1 MRIGVPKER
10 RPHEL
15 RVAASPDTVKRLT
28 GEGIEVLVEKGAGAG
43 ALIADEAFAAVGAR
57 IVDQP
62 EALYQAADLV
72 LKVRRP
78 LEPGEDDV
86 DEMAWLRQGLVL
98 IGLLDPLLHHRQV
111 ETYASAGVIAFAM
124 EMLPRTT
131 RAQAMDVLSSQ
142 ANLAGYRA
150 VLDGLAA
157 FSRVMPMMMTAAG
170 TVPPAK
176 VFVIG
181 AGVAGLQAIAT
192 ARRLGAV
199 VSATDVRPAAKE
211 EVESLGAKFV
221 GAPVE
226 DAATRGGYAKELA
239 EAQQQKQRE
248 LLAETLRSQ
257 DLVITT
263 AQVPGRKAPLIVTAR
278 DGGRDEAGRGAGRHG
293 GRFRRQLRA
302 QQARQDGTTQGRGHH
317 RAGQSALGAGAGLH
331 GAVRAQS
338 LQLRPA
344 ADRQGQQGAGA
355 RPRRRPGRRHHA
367 HPRRQGG
374 ASPPDRDPRRLIIKP
389 TEGRVT
395 MAAIDP
401 GLYNLIVFVL
411 AIFVGYY
418 VVWSVTPALHTPLMS
433 VTNAIS
439 SVIIVGALIA
449 TGPAGFSF
457 SKVIGFLAVI
467 LASVNI
473 FGGFLVTQRMLG
485 MYKKRG

>member
-1 MRIGVPKER
+1 MKIGVPKER

-15 RVAASPDTVKRLT
+15 RVAASPDTVKRLV
-28 GEGIEVLVEKGAGAG
+28 GDGIEVLVEKGAGAG
-43 ALIADEAFAAVGAR
+43 ALMPDEAFEAAGAR

-78 LEPGEDDV
+78 LQPGEDKI

-98 IGLLDPLLHHRQV
+98 IGLLNPLLHRDQALA
-111 ETYASAGVIAFAM
+111 YAKAGVTSFAM

-150 VLDGLAA
+150 VLDGLAE

-176 VFVIG
+176 VLVIG

-211 EVESLGAKFV
+211 EVESLGARFV

-226 DAATRGGYAKELA
+226 DAATQGGYAKELA

-248 LLAETLRSQ
+248 LLAETLKSQ

-263 AQVPGRKAPLIVTAR
+263 AQIPGRKAPMIVT
-278 DGGRDEAGRGAGRHG
+278 
-293 GRFRRQLRA
+293 
-302 QQARQDGTTQGRGHH
+302 
-317 RAGQSALGAGAGLH
+317 SAMIDAM
-331 GAVRAQS
+331 
-338 LQLRPA
+338 
-344 ADRQGQQGAGA
+344 
-355 RPRRRPGRRHHA
+355 RPGSVLVDMAVESGGNCEPSKLGKTVRRKGVA
-367 HPRRQGG
+367 ILGPANLPSELAPACSGLYARNLYNFVQLLIGKDTKALAIDRDDDLVAGTMITTEGKVVHPRL
-374 ASPPDRDPRRLIIKP
+374 ADAK
-389 TEGRVT
+389 
-395 MAAIDP
+395 AA
-401 GLYNLIVFVL
+401 
-411 AIFVGYY
+411 
-418 VVWSVTPALHTPLMS
+418 
-433 VTNAIS
+433 
-439 SVIIVGALIA
+439 
-449 TGPAGFSF
+449 
-457 SKVIGFLAVI
+457 
-467 LASVNI
+467 
-473 FGGFLVTQRMLG
+473 
-485 MYKKRG
+485 